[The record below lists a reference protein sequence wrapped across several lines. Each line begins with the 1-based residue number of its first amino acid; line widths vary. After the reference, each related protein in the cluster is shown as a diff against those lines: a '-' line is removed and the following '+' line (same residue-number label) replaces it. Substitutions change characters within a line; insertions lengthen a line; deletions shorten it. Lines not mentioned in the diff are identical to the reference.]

1 MTVSSVGDRDNVT
14 RIKGVD
20 LPEPQEMTDEVL
32 EDTMCE
38 TVRPWEDQWKSL
50 KVNESKIGN
59 QRWTIKIDKH
69 DLEDTDWTDSLSMKR
84 NT

>member
-20 LPEPQEMTDEVL
+20 LPETREMTDEVL
-32 EDTMCE
+32 EDTVCE
-38 TVRPWEDQWKSL
+38 TVRPWEEQWKSL

-59 QRWTIKIDKH
+59 Q
-69 DLEDTDWTDSLSMKR
+69 L
-84 NT
+84 